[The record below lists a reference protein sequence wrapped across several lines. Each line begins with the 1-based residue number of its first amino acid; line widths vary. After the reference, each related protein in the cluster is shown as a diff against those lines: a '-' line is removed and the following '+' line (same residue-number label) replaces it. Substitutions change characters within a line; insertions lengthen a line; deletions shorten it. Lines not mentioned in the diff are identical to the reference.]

1 MYKNYVDFHLKY
13 YNHYSRLDSR
23 TNRRPEFISYPNIP
37 VIRLVVEPVVESQ
50 SVLTL
55 VTSRVIEPDRV
66 GIV

>member
-1 MYKNYVDFHLKY
+1 MYKKYVDFHLQY
-13 YNHYSRLDSR
+13 YNYYSRPDSR
-23 TNRRPEFISYPNIP
+23 KNLRPEFLSYPNIP